1 MANNKVKFNLWNV
14 YYAPLL
20 TNTTSKIEYGTPI
33 AIPGAVSLSLDPTG
47 ENTPFYA
54 DGIEYY
60 TISNNM
66 GYSGDLEIA
75 LIPESFRVDILKES
89 HDSNK
94 VLIENKDINVGKFA
108 LLFRFD
114 GDIRAINHVMYNC
127 SVSRPKIG
135 SVSRPKIGSKTN
147 EESKEVQTETLTI
160 SAKPLVKGFVKA
172 KTGDS
177 TPQTVYDNWFKSV
190 YLPVAAAAATPATG
204 TK

>member
-1 MANNKVKFNLWNV
+1 
-14 YYAPLL
+14 
-20 TNTTSKIEYGTPI
+20 
-33 AIPGAVSLSLDPTG
+33 
-47 ENTPFYA
+47 
-54 DGIEYY
+54 
-60 TISNNM
+60 M

-75 LIPESFRVDILKES
+75 LIPESFRVDILKEK
-89 HDSNK
+89 HDSNN

-135 SVSRPKIGSKTN
+135 SKTN

-160 SAKPLVKGFVKA
+160 SAKPLVQGFVKA

-177 TPQTVYDNWFKSV
+177 TPQSVYDNWFKSV
-190 YLPVAAAAATPATG
+190 YLPSFAAAAASQTATS
-204 TK
+204 

>member
-89 HDSNK
+89 PDSNK

-135 SVSRPKIGSKTN
+135 SKTN

-160 SAKPLVKGFVKA
+160 SAKPLVKGYVKA

-190 YLPVAAAAATPATG
+190 YLPVAAPAITPAMG

>member
-89 HDSNK
+89 PDSNK

-135 SVSRPKIGSKTN
+135 SKTN

-160 SAKPLVKGFVKA
+160 SAKPLVKGYVKA

-177 TPQTVYDNWFKSV
+177 TPQSVYDNWFKSV
-190 YLPVAAAAATPATG
+190 YLPASAAAATPATG

>member
-1 MANNKVKFNLWNV
+1 MVNNKVKFNLWNV
-14 YYAPLL
+14 HYAPLIE
-20 TNTTSKIEYGTPI
+20 NTIDKVKYGTPI
-33 AIPGAVSLSLDPTG
+33 PIPGAVSLSLDPTG

-89 HDSNK
+89 PDSNK

-135 SVSRPKIGSKTN
+135 SKTN

-160 SAKPLVKGFVKA
+160 SAKPLVKGYVKA

-190 YLPVAAAAATPATG
+190 YLPVAAPATTPATG

>member
-54 DGIEYY
+54 DGVEYY

-89 HDSNK
+89 PDSNK

-135 SVSRPKIGSKTN
+135 SKTN

-160 SAKPLVKGFVKA
+160 SAKPLVKGYVKA

-190 YLPVAAAAATPATG
+190 YLPVTAAPAATG

>member
-47 ENTPFYA
+47 ENNPFYA
-54 DGIEYY
+54 DGVEYY

-89 HDSNK
+89 PDSNK

-135 SVSRPKIGSKTN
+135 SKTN

-160 SAKPLVKGFVKA
+160 SAKPLVKGYVKA

-190 YLPVAAAAATPATG
+190 YLPVAAAGATPATG

>member
-89 HDSNK
+89 PDSNK

-135 SVSRPKIGSKTN
+135 SKTN

-160 SAKPLVKGFVKA
+160 SAKPLVKGYVKA

-190 YLPVAAAAATPATG
+190 YLPIAAATATPATG

>member
-54 DGIEYY
+54 DGVEYY

-89 HDSNK
+89 PDSNK

-135 SVSRPKIGSKTN
+135 SKTN

-160 SAKPLVKGFVKA
+160 SAKPLVKGYVKA
-172 KTGDS
+172 KTGDG

-190 YLPVAAAAATPATG
+190 YLPVAAAQAVPATG

>member
-54 DGIEYY
+54 DGVEYY

-89 HDSNK
+89 PDSNK

-135 SVSRPKIGSKTN
+135 SKTN

-160 SAKPLVKGFVKA
+160 SAKPLVQGYVKA

-177 TPQTVYDNWFKSV
+177 TPQKVYDNWFKSV
-190 YLPVAAAAATPATG
+190 YLPVAVAAATPATG

>member
-33 AIPGAVSLSLDPTG
+33 AIPGAVSLSIDPTG

-135 SVSRPKIGSKTN
+135 SKTN

>member
-135 SVSRPKIGSKTN
+135 SKTN

-160 SAKPLVKGFVKA
+160 SAKPLVKGYVKA

-190 YLPVAAAAATPATG
+190 YLPIAAATATPATG

>member
-75 LIPESFRVDILKES
+75 LIPESFRVDVLKES
-89 HDSNK
+89 PDSNK

-135 SVSRPKIGSKTN
+135 SKTN

-160 SAKPLVKGFVKA
+160 SAKPLVKGYVKA

-190 YLPVAAAAATPATG
+190 YLPVAAAQAVPATG

>member
-89 HDSNK
+89 PDSNK

-135 SVSRPKIGSKTN
+135 SKTN

-160 SAKPLVKGFVKA
+160 SAKPLVKGYVKA

-190 YLPVAAAAATPATG
+190 YLPVAVAQAVPATG

>member
-89 HDSNK
+89 PDSNK

-135 SVSRPKIGSKTN
+135 SKTN

-160 SAKPLVKGFVKA
+160 SAKPLVKGYVKA

-177 TPQTVYDNWFKSV
+177 TPQSVYDNWFKSV
-190 YLPVAAAAATPATG
+190 YLPVAAATATPATG

>member
-54 DGIEYY
+54 DGVEYY

-89 HDSNK
+89 LVSRYD
-94 VLIENKDINVGKFA
+94 
-108 LLFRFD
+108 
-114 GDIRAINHVMYNC
+114 
-127 SVSRPKIG
+127 SVSSELQK
-135 SVSRPKIGSKTN
+135 VSDEIHQRRVRLKLTEHFLDELKKKKETITEFSQDLLNSTV
-147 EESKEVQTETLTI
+147 ESITVYSKERIV
-160 SAKPLVKGFVKA
+160 
-172 KTGDS
+172 
-177 TPQTVYDNWFKSV
+177 FKFKNGKEIEIV
-190 YLPVAAAAATPATG
+190 
-204 TK
+204 

>member
-1 MANNKVKFNLWNV
+1 MATNKVKFNLWNV

-89 HDSNK
+89 PDSNK

-135 SVSRPKIGSKTN
+135 SKTN

-160 SAKPLVKGFVKA
+160 SAKPLVKGYVKA

>member
-89 HDSNK
+89 PDSNK

-135 SVSRPKIGSKTN
+135 SKTN

-160 SAKPLVKGFVKA
+160 SAKPLVKGYVKA

-177 TPQTVYDNWFKSV
+177 TPQSVYDNWFKSV

>member
-20 TNTTSKIEYGTPI
+20 TNTTSKIEYGVPI

-89 HDSNK
+89 PDSNK

-135 SVSRPKIGSKTN
+135 SKTN

-160 SAKPLVKGFVKA
+160 SAKPLVKGYVKA

-190 YLPVAAAAATPATG
+190 YLPVAAAQAVPATG

>member
-20 TNTTSKIEYGTPI
+20 TNTASKIEYGTPI

-135 SVSRPKIGSKTN
+135 SKTN

-190 YLPVAAAAATPATG
+190 YLPTAAAASTSATAAN
-204 TK
+204 

>member
-1 MANNKVKFNLWNV
+1 
-14 YYAPLL
+14 
-20 TNTTSKIEYGTPI
+20 
-33 AIPGAVSLSLDPTG
+33 
-47 ENTPFYA
+47 
-54 DGIEYY
+54 
-60 TISNNM
+60 M

-89 HDSNK
+89 RDNNN

-135 SVSRPKIGSKTN
+135 SKTN

-160 SAKPLVKGFVKA
+160 SAKPLVKGYVKA

-190 YLPVAAAAATPATG
+190 YLPVAAATATPATG

>member
-20 TNTTSKIEYGTPI
+20 TNTASKIEYGTPI

-89 HDSNK
+89 PDSNK

-135 SVSRPKIGSKTN
+135 SKTN

-160 SAKPLVKGFVKA
+160 SAKPLVQGYVKA
-172 KTGDS
+172 KTGDPAS
-177 TPQTVYDNWFKSV
+177 
-190 YLPVAAAAATPATG
+190 AAAATPAQQN
-204 TK
+204 K

>member
-75 LIPESFRVDILKES
+75 LIPESFRVEILKES

-135 SVSRPKIGSKTN
+135 SKTN

-160 SAKPLVKGFVKA
+160 SAKPLVKGYVKA

-190 YLPVAAAAATPATG
+190 YLPVAAAQAVPATG

>member
-89 HDSNK
+89 RDNNN

-135 SVSRPKIGSKTN
+135 SKTN

-160 SAKPLVKGFVKA
+160 SAKPLVKGYVKA

-190 YLPVAAAAATPATG
+190 YLPVAAAQAVPATG

>member
-89 HDSNK
+89 PDSNK

-135 SVSRPKIGSKTN
+135 SKTN

-160 SAKPLVKGFVKA
+160 SAKPLVKGYVKA

-190 YLPVAAAAATPATG
+190 YLPVAAAQAVPATG

>member
-54 DGIEYY
+54 DSIEYY

-89 HDSNK
+89 PDSNK

-135 SVSRPKIGSKTN
+135 SKTN

-160 SAKPLVKGFVKA
+160 SAKPLVKGYVKA

-177 TPQTVYDNWFKSV
+177 TPQTVYNNWFKSV
-190 YLPVAAAAATPATG
+190 YLPVAAAQAVPATG

>member
-89 HDSNK
+89 PDSNK

-135 SVSRPKIGSKTN
+135 SKTN

-160 SAKPLVKGFVKA
+160 SAKPLVQGYVKA

-177 TPQTVYDNWFKSV
+177 TPQKVYDNWFKSV
-190 YLPVAAAAATPATG
+190 YLPASAAAATPAQQN
-204 TK
+204 K